1 MRIDELHK
9 FNDGTLNNVCNT
21 LNDRLKG
28 IKMQYLPQ
36 TIWRKGD
43 KDRAAAMIQAIDKML
58 KTKRIMRSL
67 ESKGFDSQVLENQV
81 NDKNNTS
88 EGYHA
93 VPPPYTGNFMPPKPN
108 LVFADEHVVSESV
121 TSLPGIAKSEVK
133 TILIGLAVLTDTTA
147 LEESLEDEVAD
158 DARKKSTEV
167 PRKENDVQDLAKQG
181 REIAQRNEFEIMFRQ
196 DKNAN
201 DNRMFTPVCAARSTY
216 VYLSGSIPVNATA
229 LPNAD
234 LPIDHL
240 MPDLEDTIDTRIF
253 SGAYDD
259 ELKGV
264 EADFN
269 NLELTIM
276 DVKSVFPYGTKEE
289 EVYVCQ
295 PLGFEDPYFPNKVE
309 KALYGLHQAPRAW
322 YETLSTY
329 LLENGF
335 KRGIIDKT
343 LFINKDKDDILINAQ
358 EFLDEFYGGAHLLL
372 RVASHA
378 EA

>member
-1 MRIDELHK
+1 
-9 FNDGTLNNVCNT
+9 
-21 LNDRLKG
+21 
-28 IKMQYLPQ
+28 
-36 TIWRKGD
+36 
-43 KDRAAAMIQAIDKML
+43 
-58 KTKRIMRSL
+58 
-67 ESKGFDSQVLENQV
+67 
-81 NDKNNTS
+81 
-88 EGYHA
+88 
-93 VPPPYTGNFMPPKPN
+93 
-108 LVFADEHVVSESV
+108 
-121 TSLPGIAKSEVK
+121 
-133 TILIGLAVLTDTTA
+133 
-147 LEESLEDEVAD
+147 
-158 DARKKSTEV
+158 
-167 PRKENDVQDLAKQG
+167 
-181 REIAQRNEFEIMFRQ
+181 MFRQ

-216 VYLSGSIPVNATA
+216 VYLGGSIPVNAAA

-240 MPDLEDTIDTRIF
+240 MLDLEDTIDTRIF

-276 DVKSVFPYGTKEE
+276 DVKSVFLYGTKEE

-295 PLGFEDPYFPNKVE
+295 PLGFEDPDFPNKVE